1 MEGFLST
8 FQTDLSA
15 VAGQISELQNKSK
28 ELDERLKGRKVRL
41 SNFLTHWAI
50 ILAQKIERPLS
61 SLILDL
67 CIPPPLATLLL
78 DTAVGEP
85 WIDAVGQ
92 LEIRLQSI
100 KARGRV
106 KASRDLGE
114 IAEALRI
121 VVRRLAT
128 LCSLTKLLTRH
139 FQGCHETPSLLPC
152 FTTAYSNQY
161 EHKHAGPPDFGPP
174 QVSAALRIS
183 STKRSRR
190 GQ

>member
-28 ELDERLKGRKVRL
+28 ELDEKLKGRKVRPPPA
-41 SNFLTHWAI
+41 FLCVELMQ
-50 ILAQKIERPLS
+50 LAQKIERPLS

-67 CIPPPLATLLL
+67 CIPPPLAALLL
-78 DTAVGEP
+78 DTPVGEP

-92 LEIRLQSI
+92 LETRLHSI

-106 KASRDLGE
+106 KASRDLIE

-121 VVRRLAT
+121 VVRMPKH
-128 LCSLTKLLTRH
+128 SLVRFGKLLT
-139 FQGCHETPSLLPC
+139 Q
-152 FTTAYSNQY
+152 
-161 EHKHAGPPDFGPP
+161 
-174 QVSAALRIS
+174 
-183 STKRSRR
+183 
-190 GQ
+190 